1 MMVPPFK
8 ITFFIGLLMLVFS
21 SIVYSSDFSEDLQ
34 WTNGLLDTTER
45 IQLQAPIADP
55 KMMLLDDLII
65 NRQRER
71 SPRTAVFLSLAIP
84 GAGQT
89 YNGDYLKTG
98 VIYGIFG
105 SLFYA
110 MDFNRNQY
118 NRFNTAYEQRL
129 MGEPDEFVGLI
140 PNARGIRNFRDR
152 YRKDLELTYIGIGAV
167 YLFNVIDAFVS
178 AHLTTF
184 DVSDDLSFRIE
195 PSFRTIFPGTTVGV
209 GVVFIF

>member
-1 MMVPPFK
+1 MMVQLSKYPTILLLGILYLNSTAYAFDFK
-8 ITFFIGLLMLVFS
+8 QDFQTTYETVDT
-21 SIVYSSDFSEDLQ
+21 SDRVELQ
-34 WTNGLLDTTER
+34 S
-45 IQLQAPIADP
+45 PVSDP
-55 KMMLLDDLII
+55 KMALLDDLII
-65 NRQRER
+65 NRQRDR
-71 SPRTAVFLSLAIP
+71 NPRTAVILSLAVP
-84 GAGQT
+84 GAGQS

-110 MDFNRNQY
+110 MDFNRNQFD
-118 NRFNTAYEQRL
+118 RFNIAYEQRL
-129 MGEPDEFVGLI
+129 KGEPDEFVGLI

-152 YRKDLELTYIGIGAV
+152 YRKDLELTYIGIGAA

-195 PSFRTIFPGTTVGV
+195 PTIRTMFPGSAVGA
-209 GVVFIF
+209 GIVFTF

>member
-1 MMVPPFK
+1 MIGQTVK
-8 ITFFIGLLMLVFS
+8 ITLFVSMLVLLFS
-21 SIVYSSDFSEDLQ
+21 STSYAINLKQHLDFHSQDTTDRVELRVPESDF
-34 WTNGLLDTTER
+34 
-45 IQLQAPIADP
+45 
-55 KMMLLDDLII
+55 KMAFLDDLII

-71 SPRTAVFLSLAIP
+71 NPRTAVILSLALP

-110 MDFNRNQY
+110 MDFNRNQF

-129 MGEPDEFVGLI
+129 NDEPDEFIGLI
-140 PNARGIRNFRDR
+140 PSARGIRNFRDR

-184 DVSDDLSFRIE
+184 DVSDDLSFRVK
-195 PSFRTIFPGTTVGV
+195 PSIQTVFPGSTVGIGLV
-209 GVVFIF
+209 MNF

>member
-1 MMVPPFK
+1 MIF
-8 ITFFIGLLMLVFS
+8 LLMKIPTLVLMILLLGSVALASELQYNS
-21 SIVYSSDFSEDLQ
+21 SFRYGIQ
-34 WTNGLLDTTER
+34 DTVNR
-45 IQLQAPIADP
+45 IELKAPTTDP
-55 KMMLLDDLII
+55 KMNLLDDLII

-71 SPRTAVFLSLAIP
+71 SPRTAILLSLAMP

-110 MDFNRNQY
+110 MDFNRNQFQ
-118 NRFNTAYEQRL
+118 RFNTAYEQRL

-140 PNARGIRNFRDR
+140 PNARGIRNFRDG

-184 DVSDDLSFRIE
+184 DVSDDLSFRIQ
-195 PSFRTIFPGTTVGV
+195 PSVNTSFVGSTVGA
-209 GVVFIF
+209 GLVFHF

>member
-1 MMVPPFK
+1 MIF
-8 ITFFIGLLMLVFS
+8 LLMKIPTLVLMILLLGSVALASELQYNS
-21 SIVYSSDFSEDLQ
+21 SFRYGIQ
-34 WTNGLLDTTER
+34 DTVNR
-45 IQLQAPIADP
+45 IELKAPATDP
-55 KMMLLDDLII
+55 KMNLLDDLII

-71 SPRTAVFLSLAIP
+71 SPRTAILLSLAMP

-110 MDFNRNQY
+110 MDFNRNQFQ
-118 NRFNTAYEQRL
+118 RFNTAYEQRL

-140 PNARGIRNFRDR
+140 PNARGIRNFRDG

-184 DVSDDLSFRIE
+184 DVSDDLSFRIQ
-195 PSFRTIFPGTTVGV
+195 PSVNTSFVGSTVGA
-209 GVVFIF
+209 GLVFHF

>member
-1 MMVPPFK
+1 MMFRPIK
-8 ITFFIGLLMLVFS
+8 IPAFALILFLFS
-21 SIVYSSDFSEDLQ
+21 SVASASDLSLFNYLSYE
-34 WTNGLLDTTER
+34 TRDTTGR
-45 IQLQAPIADP
+45 IELSAPEADL
-55 KMMLLDDLII
+55 KMDFLDDVII

-71 SPRTAVFLSLAIP
+71 SPRTAVLLSIALP

-105 SLFYA
+105 TLFYA
-110 MDFNRNQY
+110 MDFNRNQF

-129 MGEPDEFVGLI
+129 MGEPDEFIGLI
-140 PNARGIRNFRDR
+140 PSARGIRLFRDR

-184 DVSDDLSFRIE
+184 DVSDDLSIRIE
-195 PSFRTIFPGTTVGV
+195 PSVKTSFAGSTVGA
-209 GVVFIF
+209 GIVFHF

>member
-1 MMVPPFK
+1 MIGQAVK
-8 ITFFIGLLMLVFS
+8 ITLFVSMLVLLFS
-21 SIVYSSDFSEDLQ
+21 STSYSINLKYHLDFDSQDTTDRIELRAPESDF
-34 WTNGLLDTTER
+34 
-45 IQLQAPIADP
+45 
-55 KMMLLDDLII
+55 KMALLDDLII

-71 SPRTAVFLSLAIP
+71 NPRTAVILSLALP

-110 MDFNRNQY
+110 MDFNRNQF

-129 MGEPDEFVGLI
+129 NDEPDEFIGLI
-140 PNARGIRNFRDR
+140 PSARGIRNFRDR

-184 DVSDDLSFRIE
+184 DVSDDLSFRVE
-195 PSFRTIFPGTTVGV
+195 PSIQTVFPGSTVGIGLV
-209 GVVFIF
+209 MNF

>member
-1 MMVPPFK
+1 MIGQTVK
-8 ITFFIGLLMLVFS
+8 ITLFASMLVLLFS
-21 SIVYSSDFSEDLQ
+21 STSYSINLKQHWDIHSQDTTDRIELRAPESDF
-34 WTNGLLDTTER
+34 
-45 IQLQAPIADP
+45 
-55 KMMLLDDLII
+55 KMALLDDLII

-71 SPRTAVFLSLAIP
+71 NPRTAVILSLALP

-110 MDFNRNQY
+110 MDFNRNQF

-129 MGEPDEFVGLI
+129 NDEPDEFIGLI
-140 PNARGIRNFRDR
+140 PSARGIRNFRDR

-184 DVSDDLSFRIE
+184 DVSDDLSFRVE
-195 PSFRTIFPGTTVGV
+195 PSIQTVFPGSTVGIGLV
-209 GVVFIF
+209 MNF

>member
-1 MMVPPFK
+1 MIF
-8 ITFFIGLLMLVFS
+8 LLMKIPTLVLMILLLGSVAFASELQYNS
-21 SIVYSSDFSEDLQ
+21 SLRYGIQ
-34 WTNGLLDTTER
+34 DTVNR
-45 IQLQAPIADP
+45 IELKAPATDP
-55 KMMLLDDLII
+55 KMNLLDDLII

-71 SPRTAVFLSLAIP
+71 SPRTAILLSLAVP

-110 MDFNRNQY
+110 MDFNRNQFQ
-118 NRFNTAYEQRL
+118 RFNTAYEQRL

-140 PNARGIRNFRDR
+140 PNARGIRNFRDG

-184 DVSDDLSFRIE
+184 DVSDDLSFRIQ
-195 PSFRTIFPGTTVGV
+195 PSVNTTFVGSTVGA
-209 GVVFIF
+209 GLVFHF